1 MNDLEKPP
9 VLEAPAREAPAREPA
24 PPDHGPDGRPPVR
37 REAGGGARRWAL
49 GLAVIAVLVAALGFG
64 VWRHYR
70 QYREAQ
76 TTAAQ
81 HRDSVPTVRVE
92 PVRASPAKMLVSL
105 PATTNAYE
113 AASIFAR
120 ASGYIEKRYVDIG
133 SRVTA
138 GQILAEITAP
148 ELDHQ
153 IAQAEASV
161 AQLQGTLRQTEA
173 NRSLAQITNE
183 RNLPLVA
190 KNYVSKLQ
198 GDTDR
203 LNAAAQEHAAAAARA
218 NMEAQSAAVKVLQQQ
233 KAYQKVA
240 APFDGVITQRN
251 IDIGSLVTADATSG
265 TSMFAMTQSD
275 VMRIQLFVP
284 QDAAFGVSP
293 GVDAVVRV
301 PEIPGRTFPGT
312 VTRIADALQ
321 PGTRTLLTE
330 IDVPNPDGVLT
341 PGIYCTVELQIPRKT
356 PSLIVPA
363 GAIIFNRHGL
373 QVAVVENGVAHI
385 RKVEVARDLGTEV
398 EVRDGVKDGDEVVLY
413 PPVELQDGGRVEIR
427 HPPPGSN
434 P

>member
-1 MNDLEKPP
+1 MSDLETSR
-9 VLEAPAREAPAREPA
+9 LGEALPREPA
-24 PPDHGPDGRPPVR
+24 PPDHDAGGRPPAR
-37 REAGGGARRWAL
+37 REKGGGARRWAL
-49 GLAVIAVLVAALGFG
+49 GLAAIAVLVAALGFG

-70 QYREAQ
+70 QYREALAA
-76 TTAAQ
+76 AAQ
-81 HRDSVPTVRVE
+81 HRNFVPTVRVE
-92 PVRASPAKMLVSL
+92 AVRASPAKMMVTL
-105 PATTNAYE
+105 PATTNAYQ
-113 AASIFAR
+113 AASIYAR

-138 GQILAEITAP
+138 GQTLAEITAP

-161 AQLQGTLRQTEA
+161 VQLQGTLRQTEA

-203 LNAAAQEHAAAAARA
+203 LNFAAQEHAAAAARA

-233 KAYQKVA
+233 KAYQKVV

-251 IDIGSLVTADATSG
+251 IDVGSLVTADATSG
-265 TSMFAMTQSD
+265 TSMFAMTHSD

-293 GVDAVVRV
+293 GVEAVVRV

-341 PGIYCTVELQIPRKT
+341 PGIYCTVELQVPRKT

-373 QVAVVENGVAHI
+373 QVALVENGVAHI
-385 RKVEVARDLGTEV
+385 RKVDIARDLGTEV

>member
-1 MNDLEKPP
+1 MNDLERSP
-9 VLEAPAREAPAREPA
+9 VREAPAREPA
-24 PPDHGPDGRPPVR
+24 PPDHNAGGRPPAR
-37 REAGGGARRWAL
+37 CEPGGGARRWAL

-70 QYREAQ
+70 QYREALA
-76 TTAAQ
+76 TATQ
-81 HRDSVPTVRVE
+81 HRDFVPTVRVE
-92 PVRASPAKMLVSL
+92 AVRASPARMLVTL

-153 IAQAEASV
+153 IAQAQANLLQSEA
-161 AQLQGTLRQTEA
+161 TLRQTEA
-173 NRSLAQITNE
+173 NRELALVTRQ
-183 RNLPLVA
+183 RNSPLVA
-190 KNYVSKLQ
+190 QNYVSKLQ

-203 LNAAAQEHAAAAARA
+203 LNYAAQQQAAAAGEATIQ
-218 NMEAQSAAVKVLQQQ
+218 AQSAQVKVLQQQ
-233 KAYQKVA
+233 KAYQKVV

-251 IDIGSLVTADATSG
+251 IDVGSLVTADTASG

-301 PEIPGRTFPGT
+301 PEIPDRTFPGT

-341 PGIYCTVELQIPRKT
+341 PGIYCTVELQVPRKT

-385 RKVEVARDLGTEV
+385 RKVDVARDLGTEV
-398 EVRDGVKDGDEVVLY
+398 EVRDGVKDGDEVVLNA
-413 PPVELQDGGRVEIR
+413 PVELQEGGRVEIR

>member
-1 MNDLEKPP
+1 
-9 VLEAPAREAPAREPA
+9 
-24 PPDHGPDGRPPVR
+24 
-37 REAGGGARRWAL
+37 
-49 GLAVIAVLVAALGFG
+49 
-64 VWRHYR
+64 
-70 QYREAQ
+70 
-76 TTAAQ
+76 
-81 HRDSVPTVRVE
+81 
-92 PVRASPAKMLVSL
+92 MLVTL

-148 ELDHQ
+148 ELDYQ

-161 AQLQGTLRQTEA
+161 VQLQGTLRQTEA

-203 LNAAAQEHAAAAARA
+203 LNVAAQEHAAAAARA

-233 KAYQKVA
+233 KAYQKVV

-251 IDIGSLVTADATSG
+251 IDVGSLVTADATSG
-265 TSMFAMTQSD
+265 ASMFAMTQSD

-301 PEIPGRTFPGT
+301 PEIPGRNFPGT

-341 PGIYCTVELQIPRKT
+341 PGIYCTVELQVPRKT

-363 GAIIFNRHGL
+363 GAIIFNRHGI
-373 QVAVVENGVAHI
+373 QVAVVENGVVHI
-385 RKVEVARDLGTEV
+385 RKVDVARDLGTEI
-398 EVRDGVKDGDEVVLY
+398 EVSDGVKDGDEVVLN

-427 HPPPGSN
+427 PMPAGSN

>member
-1 MNDLEKPP
+1 MNDFEKPP
-9 VLEAPAREAPAREPA
+9 LREAPAHEVA
-24 PPDHGPDGRPPVR
+24 PPDHDAGGRPPAR

-70 QYREAQ
+70 QYREVQ

-81 HRDSVPTVRVE
+81 HRDFVPTVRVE
-92 PVRASPAKMLVSL
+92 AARASPPKMMVAL

-161 AQLQGTLRQTEA
+161 VQLQGTLRQTEA

-203 LNAAAQEHAAAAARA
+203 LNVAAQEHAAAAARA
-218 NMEAQSAAVKVLQQQ
+218 SMEAQSAAVKVLQQQ
-233 KAYQKVA
+233 KAYQKVV

-251 IDIGSLVTADATSG
+251 IDVGSLVTADATSG

-301 PEIPGRTFPGT
+301 PEIPGRSFPGT

-398 EVRDGVKDGDEVVLY
+398 EVRDGVKDGDEVVLN
-413 PPVELQDGGRVEIR
+413 PTVELQEGSRVAIR
-427 HPPPGSN
+427 PPPHGSN

>member
-1 MNDLEKPP
+1 MSDLEKP
-9 VLEAPAREAPAREPA
+9 LLGEAPAREPA
-24 PPDHGPDGRPPVR
+24 PPAHDVDGRPPAR
-37 REAGGGARRWAL
+37 REAAGRARQWTL
-49 GLAVIAVLVAALGFG
+49 GLAVIAILVAALGFG

-70 QYREAQ
+70 QYREVQ

-81 HRDSVPTVRVE
+81 HRNSVPTVRVDA
-92 PVRASPAKMLVSL
+92 VRASPAKMLVTL

-153 IAQAEASV
+153 IAQAQANLLQSEA
-161 AQLQGTLRQTEA
+161 TLRQAEA
-173 NRSLAQITNE
+173 NRELARVTNQ
-183 RNLPLVA
+183 RNSPLVA
-190 KNYVSKLQ
+190 QNYISKLQ

-203 LNAAAQEHAAAAARA
+203 LNYAAQQQAAAAAEA
-218 NMEAQSAAVKVLQQQ
+218 MIQAQSAQVRVLQQQ
-233 KAYQKVA
+233 KVYQKVV

-251 IDIGSLVTADATSG
+251 IDVGSLVTADATSG
-265 TSMFAMTQSD
+265 TSMFSMTQSD
-275 VMRIQLFVP
+275 VLRIQLFVP

-301 PEIPGRTFPGT
+301 PEIPGRSFPGA

-398 EVRDGVKDGDEVVLY
+398 EVRDGVKDGDEVVLN
-413 PPVELQDGGRVEIR
+413 PPIELQEGGRVEIR
-427 HPPPGSN
+427 PPPPGSN

>member
-1 MNDLEKPP
+1 MDN
-9 VLEAPAREAPAREPA
+9 REAPPLHEMPRRELP
-24 PPDHGPDGRPPVR
+24 PPDHDTGEQPPTR
-37 REAGGGARRWAL
+37 RVSGGAAGRWTL

-64 VWRHYR
+64 IWRHYR
-70 QYREAQ
+70 QYREA
-76 TTAAQ
+76 TTIAAQ
-81 HRDSVPTVRVE
+81 HRDFVPRVRVE
-92 PVRASPAKMLVSL
+92 AVRASPPKMLVTL

-113 AASIFAR
+113 AASIYAR
-120 ASGYIEKRYVDIG
+120 ASGYVEKRYVDIG
-133 SRVTA
+133 SQVKA
-138 GQILAEITAP
+138 GQLLAEITAP

-153 IAQAEASV
+153 IAQAQANMLQAEA
-161 AQLQGTLRQTEA
+161 TLRQTQATRE
-173 NRSLAQITNE
+173 LALVTRD
-183 RNLPLVA
+183 RNSPLVA
-190 KNYVSKLQ
+190 QNFVSKLQ

-203 LNAAAQEHAAAAARA
+203 LNYAAQQQAAAAADA
-218 NMEAQSAAVKVLQQQ
+218 TIQAQGAQVRVLQQQ
-233 KAYQKVA
+233 KAYQKVV

-251 IDIGSLVTADATSG
+251 IDVGSLVTADATSG
-265 TSMFAMTQSD
+265 TSMFAMTHSE

-312 VTRIADALQ
+312 VTRIADALE

-356 PSLIVPA
+356 ASLIVPA

-373 QVAVVENGVAHI
+373 QVAVVENGVAQI
-385 RKVEVARDLGTEV
+385 RKVDVARDLGTEV
-398 EVRDGVKDGDEVVLY
+398 EVRDGVKDGDEVVLN
-413 PPVELQDGGRVEIR
+413 PPVELQGGGRVEIR
-427 HPPPGSN
+427 PPPPGSN

>member
-1 MNDLEKPP
+1 MNDLENAP
-9 VLEAPAREAPAREPA
+9 VREAPARESA
-24 PPDHGPDGRPPVR
+24 PPDHDADGRPPAR
-37 REAGGGARRWAL
+37 RDAGGGARRWTL

-81 HRDSVPTVRVE
+81 HRDFVPTLRVGT
-92 PVRASPAKMLVSL
+92 VRASPANMLVTL

-133 SRVTA
+133 SHVTT

-153 IAQAEASV
+153 IAQAEANL
-161 AQLQGTLRQTEA
+161 LQSEATLRQTEA
-173 NRSLAQITNE
+173 TRELALVTRE
-183 RNLPLVA
+183 RNSPLVA
-190 KNYVSKLQ
+190 QNYVSKLQ

-203 LNAAAQEHAAAAARA
+203 LNYAAQQQAAAAAKA
-218 NMEAQSAAVKVLQQQ
+218 TIDAQNAQVKVLQQQ
-233 KAYQKVA
+233 KAYQKVI

-251 IDIGSLVTADATSG
+251 IDVGSLVTADAASG
-265 TSMFAMTQSD
+265 TSMFAITHSD

-293 GVDAVVRV
+293 GVDTVVRV
-301 PEIPGRTFPGT
+301 PEIPARTFPGK

-330 IDVPNPDGVLT
+330 IDVANSDGVLT

-363 GAIIFNRHGL
+363 GAIIFNRHGI

-385 RKVEVARDLGTEV
+385 RKVDVARDLGTEI
-398 EVRDGVKDGDEVVLY
+398 EVSGGVKDGDEVVLN
-413 PPVELQDGGRVEIR
+413 PPVDLAEGGPVKIAQ
-427 HPPPGSN
+427 PSAAAN

>member
-1 MNDLEKPP
+1 MDDFEKLS
-9 VLEAPAREAPAREPA
+9 VLEAPARKLA
-24 PPDHGPDGRPPVR
+24 PPDHDAGGRPPAR
-37 REAGGGARRWAL
+37 HEAGGGARRWTL

-70 QYREAQ
+70 QYRDVQ

-92 PVRASPAKMLVSL
+92 AVRASPAKMLVTL

-120 ASGYIEKRYVDIG
+120 ASGYLEKRYVDIG
-133 SRVTA
+133 SRVTT

-153 IAQAEASV
+153 IAQAQANMLQSEA
-161 AQLQGTLRQTEA
+161 TLRQTEA
-173 NRSLAQITNE
+173 NRELARVTSQ
-183 RNLPLVA
+183 RNSPLVA
-190 KNYVSKLQ
+190 QNYVSKLQ

-203 LNAAAQEHAAAAARA
+203 LNYAAQQQAAAAAEA
-218 NMEAQSAAVKVLQQQ
+218 TIQAQSAQVRVLQQQ
-233 KAYQKVA
+233 KAYQKVV

-251 IDIGSLVTADATSG
+251 IDVGSLVTADAASG
-265 TSMFAMTQSD
+265 TSMFAMTQSAI
-275 VMRIQLFVP
+275 MRIQLFVP

-301 PEIPGRTFPGT
+301 PEMPGHSFPGT

-330 IDVPNPDGVLT
+330 IDVPNPDGALT

-363 GAIIFNRHGL
+363 GAIIFNRHGI
-373 QVAVVENGVAHI
+373 QVAVVENGVVHI
-385 RKVEVARDLGTEV
+385 RKVDVARDLGTEI
-398 EVRDGVKDGDEVVLY
+398 EVSDGVKDGDEVVLN

-427 HPPPGSN
+427 PMPAGSN